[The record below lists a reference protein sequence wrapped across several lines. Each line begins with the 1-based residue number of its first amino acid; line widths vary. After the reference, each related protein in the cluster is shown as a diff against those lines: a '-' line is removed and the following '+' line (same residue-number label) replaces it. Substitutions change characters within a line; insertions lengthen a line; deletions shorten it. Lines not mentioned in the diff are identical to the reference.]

1 MALKYQRI
9 LLKISGEALGGEKG
23 MGFDEPTMDAICGGV
38 KKAHDLGVQIGIVV
52 GGGNFWRGRSSGK
65 MERTLADK
73 IGMLA
78 TVMNALAVSDKLEQL
93 GVPTEVFTSITM
105 PQVAQPFTRKDALR
119 AMDKGKIAV
128 FGGGTGNPF
137 FSTDTATAL
146 RAVEVSAD
154 VMFKATMVDGV
165 YDKDP
170 HKYADAKKYDTIQVT
185 NHAGHARELANAAA
199 QQARQSGEELRVF
212 TAGGDGTF
220 NEALTGIYGYA
231 NAAVGCLPFGSGN
244 DFLRTFGTKEEFLDL
259 DAQLAGGPVSI
270 DLMQTSLGLSAT
282 ICAAGLDAQVA
293 YGIPKFRRIP
303 LCGGEMA
310 YVLSIVEQLCGH
322 IGRRVEYTIDGETL
336 DVDCLMCAIC
346 NGRTYGGGFC
356 AAPEAQPDDGWLDV
370 YIIRKVSRVTIAKLL
385 GMYKSGK
392 HFQNGQLVRAA
403 EPYFIYRRAKQVSL
417 RAADGRGPIVATAD
431 GECAPKEQI
440 TVQVQP
446 LAGRILLP
454 KPAFER
460 FAAQRT
466 AQSADR
472 T

>member
-1 MALKYQRI
+1 MRYLF
-9 LLKISGEALGGEKG
+9 LLNPAAGKQDCTVQLIPQIRAAAARAGWSEA
-23 MGFDEPTMDAICGGV
+23 DYTI
-38 KKAHDLGVQIGIVV
+38 H
-52 GGGNFWRGRSSGK
+52 
-65 MERTLADK
+65 T
-73 IGMLA
+73 
-78 TVMNALAVSDKLEQL
+78 
-93 GVPTEVFTSITM
+93 TE
-105 PQVAQPFTRKDALR
+105 
-119 AMDKGKIAV
+119 
-128 FGGGTGNPF
+128 
-137 FSTDTATAL
+137 
-146 RAVEVSAD
+146 
-154 VMFKATMVDGV
+154 
-165 YDKDP
+165 Y
-170 HKYADAKKYDTIQVT
+170 
-185 NHAGHARELANAAA
+185 AGHARELARAAA
-199 QQARQSGEELRVF
+199 QEAAQAGDSLRIW

-220 NEALTGIYGYA
+220 MEAMTGVQGFS
-231 NAAVGCLPFGSGN
+231 NAAVGCLPYGSGN
-244 DFLRTFGTKEEFLDL
+244 DFLRTYGTRAEFTDL
-259 DAQLAGGPVSI
+259 DAQLAGGEVTI
-270 DLMQTSLGLSAT
+270 DLLETSLGLSAT

-303 LCGGEMA
+303 LCGGEMS
-310 YVLSIVEQLCGH
+310 YLLSIVEQLCGH
-322 IGRRVEYTIDGETL
+322 IGRRVTFTIDDEELT
-336 DVDCLMCAIC
+336 VDCLMCAIC

>member
-1 MALKYQRI
+1 MRYLF
-9 LLKISGEALGGEKG
+9 LLNPAAGKQ
-23 MGFDEPTMDAICGGV
+23 DCT
-38 KKAHDLGVQIGIVV
+38 VQLIPQIRAAAARAG
-52 GGGNFWRGRSSGK
+52 WSA
-65 MERTLADK
+65 ADYT
-73 IGMLA
+73 IH
-78 TVMNALAVSDKLEQL
+78 T
-93 GVPTEVFTSITM
+93 TE
-105 PQVAQPFTRKDALR
+105 
-119 AMDKGKIAV
+119 
-128 FGGGTGNPF
+128 
-137 FSTDTATAL
+137 
-146 RAVEVSAD
+146 
-154 VMFKATMVDGV
+154 
-165 YDKDP
+165 Y
-170 HKYADAKKYDTIQVT
+170 
-185 NHAGHARELANAAA
+185 AGHARELARAAA
-199 QQARQSGEELRVF
+199 QEAAQAGDSLRIW

-220 NEALTGIYGYA
+220 MEAMTGVQGFS
-231 NAAVGCLPFGSGN
+231 NAAVGCLPYGSGN
-244 DFLRTFGTKEEFLDL
+244 DFLRTYGTRAEFTDL
-259 DAQLAGGPVSI
+259 DAQLAGGEVTI
-270 DLMQTSLGLSAT
+270 DLLETSLGLSAT

-303 LCGGEMA
+303 LCGGEVS
-310 YVLSIVEQLCGH
+310 YLLSIVEQLCGH
-322 IGRRVEYTIDGETL
+322 IGRRVTFTIDDEELT
-336 DVDCLMCAIC
+336 VDCLMCAIC

>member
-1 MALKYQRI
+1 MNDELMLVEPSEEYFAELAAYRNDFLENSDSMDGCGPLRRFDDMKAYLEDTMRYTREET
-9 LLKISGEALGGEKG
+9 LPEG
-23 MGFDEPTMDAICGGV
+23 MVPATQFLCIRKSDNR
-38 KKAHDLGVQIGIVV
+38 LV
-52 GGGNFWRGRSSGK
+52 G
-65 MERTLADK
+65 M
-73 IGMLA
+73 
-78 TVMNALAVSDKLEQL
+78 
-93 GVPTEVFTSITM
+93 
-105 PQVAQPFTRKDALR
+105 
-119 AMDKGKIAV
+119 
-128 FGGGTGNPF
+128 
-137 FSTDTATAL
+137 
-146 RAVEVSAD
+146 
-154 VMFKATMVDGV
+154 
-165 YDKDP
+165 
-170 HKYADAKKYDTIQVT
+170 IQVR
-185 NHAGHARELANAAA
+185 HYL
-199 QQARQSGEELRVF
+199 
-212 TAGGDGTF
+212 
-220 NEALTGIYGYA
+220 
-231 NAAVGCLPFGSGN
+231 N

-440 TVQVQP
+440 AVQVQP

>member
-1 MALKYQRI
+1 M
-9 LLKISGEALGGEKG
+9 
-23 MGFDEPTMDAICGGV
+23 
-38 KKAHDLGVQIGIVV
+38 
-52 GGGNFWRGRSSGK
+52 
-65 MERTLADK
+65 RTLFLLNPTAGKADCTRTLPQQ
-73 IGMLA
+73 INVAAARAGLA
-78 TVMNALAVSDKLEQL
+78 PE
-93 GVPTEVFTSITM
+93 E
-105 PQVAQPFTRKDALR
+105 
-119 AMDKGKIAV
+119 
-128 FGGGTGNPF
+128 
-137 FSTDTATAL
+137 
-146 RAVEVSAD
+146 
-154 VMFKATMVDGV
+154 
-165 YDKDP
+165 Y
-170 HKYADAKKYDTIQVT
+170 TIQVT

-346 NGRTYGGGFC
+346 N
-356 AAPEAQPDDGWLDV
+356 
-370 YIIRKVSRVTIAKLL
+370 VSRVTIAKLL

-466 AQSADR
+466 EQSV